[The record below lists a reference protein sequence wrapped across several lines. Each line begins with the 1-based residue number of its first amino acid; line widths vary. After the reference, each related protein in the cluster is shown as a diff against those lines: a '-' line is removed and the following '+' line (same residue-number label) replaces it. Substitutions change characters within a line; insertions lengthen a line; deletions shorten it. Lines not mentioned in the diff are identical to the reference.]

1 MPNFFYSQL
10 FVTPQVPNVRLDGQ
24 TIIVTGAN
32 VGLGFEASKHFV
44 RMGASK
50 VILACRDVN
59 KGKSAQQSIERSTN
73 VAKGTLEVWP
83 LDYSSYDSV
92 KTFAER
98 VNGLSRL
105 DAVVE
110 NAGINTRKWKM
121 VEDNESHITVNVVS
135 NLLLAHLILPKLR
148 ESAIATGQDGRLAIV
163 GSEVYMWAK
172 FQEKNSEK
180 LFSALNSEQASNI
193 GDRYERLERTR
204 LRLQLTLRTDTTS
217 RNSCSSSA
225 CANSLSA
232 TQCLR
237 SHQSSSRFSHP
248 VSARATSSAMATSPT
263 RSLA

>member
-1 MPNFFYSQL
+1 MPNFLYSQL
-10 FVTPQVPNVRLDGQ
+10 FVTPQLPNVRLDGQ
-24 TIIVTGAN
+24 TVIVTGAN
-32 VGLGFEASKHFV
+32 VGLGFEATKHFV

-50 VILACRDVN
+50 VILACRDVS
-59 KGKSAQQSIERSTN
+59 KGKSAQQSIERSVN
-73 VAKGTLEVWP
+73 AAKDTLEVWQ

-92 KTFAER
+92 KSFAER

-105 DAVVE
+105 DAVVQ

-148 ESAIATGQDGRLAIV
+148 ESAKATGQDGRLAII

-193 GDRYERLERTR
+193 GDRYELLDKNIADTR
-204 LRLQLTLRTDTTS
+204 
-217 RNSCSSSA
+217 
-225 CANSLSA
+225 
-232 TQCLR
+232 
-237 SHQSSSRFSHP
+237 
-248 VSARATSSAMATSPT
+248 
-263 RSLA
+263 